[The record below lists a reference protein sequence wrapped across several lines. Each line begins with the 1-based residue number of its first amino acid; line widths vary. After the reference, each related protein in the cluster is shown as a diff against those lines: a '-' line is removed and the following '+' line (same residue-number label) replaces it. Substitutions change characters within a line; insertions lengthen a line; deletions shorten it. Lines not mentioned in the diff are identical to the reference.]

1 MQGGDSELSSEWEMW
16 RKYHR
21 EALKEAGYNEYTN
34 KNNENAFEREANVNV
49 VYKASVSKGE
59 HVSTYIGST
68 QKFKERY
75 NQHMLSFRNQAY
87 RNSTSLPSYIWSLKE
102 SNVEYS
108 VKWSII
114 SKAKAYTPE
123 QKRCHLCITE
133 KAKILY
139 CKDPNLINKR
149 SEIMSK
155 CRHRA
160 KYKLSLLHT

>member
-1 MQGGDSELSSEWEMW
+1 
-16 RKYHR
+16 
-21 EALKEAGYNEYTN
+21 
-34 KNNENAFEREANVNV
+34 
-49 VYKASVSKGE
+49 
-59 HVSTYIGST
+59 
-68 QKFKERY
+68 
-75 NQHMLSFRNQAY
+75 MLSFRNQAY
-87 RNSTSLPSYIWSLKE
+87 RNSTSLSSYIWSLKE

-149 SEIMSK
+149 SEIISK
-155 CRHRA
+155 CRNRA
-160 KYKLSLLHT
+160 KYKLSSLQTQEPVLRSLDIGYRNLYYEVWTLNIYIIISYQCIYATFHCNEPGLY

>member
-1 MQGGDSELSSEWEMW
+1 MNCPVNGRCGES
-16 RKYHR
+16 
-21 EALKEAGYNEYTN
+21 
-34 KNNENAFEREANVNV
+34 NV

-87 RNSTSLPSYIWSLKE
+87 RNSTSLSSYIWSLKE

-155 CRHRA
+155 CRHQA
-160 KYKLSLLHT
+160 KYKLPYYKHRNLYYEVWTLDIGTCTTKSGH